1 MKPLD
6 RLRQQYKAT
15 KQEYNGLEMTRYNAM
30 RLFCLDCKLVSF
42 NDIELMES
50 DVNNTLIQDTIDV
63 DDWSK

>member
-30 RLFCLDCKLVSF
+30 RLFCLDCELVSF
-42 NDIELMES
+42 NDIELMENEI
-50 DVNNTLIQDTIDV
+50 NNTSIQDSIDI
-63 DDWSK
+63 DNWSK